1 MYPTTT
7 IDLKV
12 LAAQRFKD
20 SIALANSNT
29 TIYFTYGKIDA
40 WANEPI
46 PQIANNSVAAK
57 NEFWESM
64 VGGKRIVEGDIYHV
78 TQKNEWNY
86 GTVYSSYDH
95 LNDNLYNEGV
105 KFYVLNSQSSVYK
118 CLSNNGNANS
128 FFEPTTTA
136 TNTTIQTADGYI
148 WKYMYTLTDAEK
160 RRFMTSKY
168 MPVKTLSSD
177 NGSLQWDVQQAAV
190 DGAIHNIVITHAG
203 NNYTNVS
210 NLVVTVTGDGS
221 GAVAT
226 ATINSSSN
234 TINAIFMTSIG
245 TGYSKA
251 NVTITG
257 GGGANAKAR
266 AIISPPGGHGKDA
279 LYELGGHYLMFNPR
293 LENVENGLLPAVN
306 NFRQVGMILNPYIR
320 NTTNVS
326 SNLAFSQ
333 TTDLTLSGTSSDYL
347 QDEWVYQGASLVD
360 ASFKGKVIS
369 WSPAT
374 GLVRLTEVDGTP
386 STESLIGANS
396 IASRFVTS
404 VAYPDLEQDSG
415 KVLYINNITPITRN
429 LGQTEDFKI
438 VIKF

>member
-20 SIALANSNT
+20 SVAFANSNT

-46 PQIANNSVAAK
+46 PQIANNSVSAK

-64 VGGKRIVEGDIYHV
+64 VGGKRIVAGDIYHV
-78 TQKNEWNY
+78 IPKSEWNN
-86 GTVYSSYDH
+86 GTVYTSYDN
-95 LNDNLYNEGV
+95 LSEILYNEGV
-105 KFYVLNSQSSVYK
+105 KFYILNSQSSVYK
-118 CLSNNGNANS
+118 CLSNNGGANS
-128 FFEPTTTA
+128 LFEPTTTA

-160 RRFMTSKY
+160 RRFMTSKF
-168 MPVKTLSSD
+168 MPVRTLSSD
-177 NGSLQWDVQQAAV
+177 NGSLQWDVQEASV
-190 DGAIHNIVITHAG
+190 DGAIHNIVITNSG

-226 ATINSSSN
+226 ATINTMSN
-234 TINAIFMTSIG
+234 SINAIFMTSIG

-251 NVTITG
+251 DVTISG
-257 GGGANAKAR
+257 GGGTNAAAR

-293 LENVENGLLPAVN
+293 LENVESGKLPGVN

-320 NTTNVS
+320 NTSNVS
-326 SNLAFSQ
+326 TNLAFSQ
-333 TTDLTLSGTSSDYL
+333 STNLTLSGTSADYI
-347 QDEWVYQGASLVD
+347 QDEWVYQGASLST
-360 ASFKGKVIS
+360 ATFKGKVIT

-374 GLVRLTEVDGTP
+374 GLIRLAEVDGIP

-396 IASRFVTS
+396 VASRFVTS
-404 VAYPDLEQDSG
+404 ITYPELEQNSG

>member
-12 LAAQRFKD
+12 LAAQRFRD
-20 SIALANSNT
+20 SISLANSNT

-40 WANEPI
+40 WANEPT

-64 VGGKRIVEGDIYHV
+64 VGGKRIVEGDMYQVIPKY
-78 TQKNEWNY
+78 EWNY
-86 GTVYSSYDH
+86 GTVYTAYDE
-95 LNDNLYNEGV
+95 LNADLYNEGV
-105 KFYVLNSQSSVYK
+105 KFYILNSQSSVYK
-118 CLSNNGNANS
+118 CLSNNGAANS
-128 FFEPTTTA
+128 FNEPTTTA

-160 RRFMTSKY
+160 RRFMTTKF

-190 DGAIHNIVITHAG
+190 DGAIHNIVITHHG

-210 NLVVTVTGDGS
+210 NLVVSVTGDGS
-221 GAVAT
+221 GASAT
-226 ATINSSSN
+226 ATINTATN

-257 GGGANAKAR
+257 GGGGNAAAR

-293 LENVENGLLPAVN
+293 LENVESGLLPAVN
-306 NFRQVGMILNPYIR
+306 NFRQVGMILNPYLR

-333 TTDLTLSGTSSDYL
+333 TTDLTVSGTSADYIS
-347 QDEWVYQGASLVD
+347 DEWVYQGASLTS
-360 ASFKGKVIS
+360 ATFKGKVVS
-369 WSPAT
+369 WSPTT
-374 GLVRLTEVDGTP
+374 GLIRLTEVDGTP

-404 VAYPDLEQDSG
+404 VDYPELEQDSG
-415 KVLYINNITPITRN
+415 RVLYINNITPITRN